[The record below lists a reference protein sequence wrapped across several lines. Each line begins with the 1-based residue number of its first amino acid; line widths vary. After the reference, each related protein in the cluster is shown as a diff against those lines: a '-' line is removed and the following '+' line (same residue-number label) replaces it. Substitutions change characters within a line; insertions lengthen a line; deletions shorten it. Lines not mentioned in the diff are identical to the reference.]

1 MSIYLF
7 CLVSFCTYV
16 LIKKKTFMIASNEK
30 HNFFDSLSIHYLGNS
45 DQCKEKGYNGVA
57 MPEAS

>member
-1 MSIYLF
+1 
-7 CLVSFCTYV
+7 
-16 LIKKKTFMIASNEK
+16 MIASNEK